1 MRMLSAAGN
10 WVFSRLG
17 EEGAAGMAG
26 FTLLGVGFTVIG
38 AGAGAGANLYQDYRT
53 STRRRRRTT
62 MSVR

>member
-38 AGAGAGANLYQDYRT
+38 AGAGANLYQDYRT
-53 STRRRRRTT
+53 S
-62 MSVR
+62 SA